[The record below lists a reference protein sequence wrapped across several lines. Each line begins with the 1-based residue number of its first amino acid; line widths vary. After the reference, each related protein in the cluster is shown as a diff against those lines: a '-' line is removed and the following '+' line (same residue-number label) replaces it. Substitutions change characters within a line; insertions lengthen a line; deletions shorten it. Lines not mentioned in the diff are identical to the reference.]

1 MIRVAAVDDD
11 VSVLKNIGK
20 LIKRTKAFEGFEYIV
35 DTFTSGSDFLHSE
48 KFYDL
53 LLLDIE
59 MPQMNGKRLITSH
72 PQMKDPRASVRGLL
86 ILLYKFSA
94 QIRSTAEVLPE
105 YPDLS
110 GMPYLA
116 VQ

>member
-53 LLLDIE
+53 
-59 MPQMNGKRLITSH
+59 
-72 PQMKDPRASVRGLL
+72 
-86 ILLYKFSA
+86 
-94 QIRSTAEVLPE
+94 
-105 YPDLS
+105 
-110 GMPYLA
+110 
-116 VQ
+116 